1 MKNREELNKILSRA
15 ILKKTINEW
24 VHGLTKINVPCGPIN
39 NIEQV
44 FSDPQVKSR
53 KMKIGMKHKKSKSG
67 KINIIGSPMNFSA
80 SKIKYKKTPPTLGE
94 DTTKFLKKFLKI
106 SIPEI
111 RKLKD
116 DGII

>member
-1 MKNREELNKILSRA
+1 MS
-15 ILKKTINEW
+15 KTIKEW
-24 VHGLTKINVPCGPIN
+24 VQGLTKINVPCGPIN

-53 KMKIGMKHKKSKSG
+53 KMKINMKHKKSKTG
-67 KINIIGSPMNFSA
+67 KINVIGSPMNFSV

-94 DTTKFLKKFLKI
+94 DTKNFLNRFLKI

-111 RKLKD
+111 KKLKD
-116 DGII
+116 EGII